1 MKRLLVMI
9 TMLLTIAV
17 SASAL
22 SYSRAR
28 TQALFL
34 TDKMAYEL
42 NLTDDQYNAC
52 YEINLDYYLSIS
64 VEGDLFGVYWTR
76 RNQDL
81 SYVLSP
87 SQYAFYTAATY
98 FYRPVT
104 WVSRAF
110 HYVIYD
116 RYNRN
121 RFYRKAPSVYD
132 TYRGGN
138 RMYSV
143 SPYKGRTFGGSKAEP
158 RKNVVPPKQQ
168 PLQAQKSWR
177 NNSNFPQKSRSQA
190 VKEGHQQAQQ
200 DMRQMPQKQVSNAG
214 GNNSQ
219 RQMNNGGD
227 KKQSQ
232 GISIGRTNKPSGNT
246 KQGGRR

>member
-1 MKRLLVMI
+1 MI

-116 RYNRN
+116 RYNKN
-121 RFYRKAPSVYD
+121 RFYRKAPSVYG

-138 RMYSV
+138 RMYSS
-143 SPYKGRTFGGSKAEP
+143 SPYKGRVFTTKNEP
-158 RKNVVPPKQQ
+158 RKNVVAPKQQ
-168 PLQAQKSWR
+168 PQQTQKSWR

-190 VKEGHQQAQQ
+190 VKEGNRQAQQ
-200 DMRQMPQKQVSNAG
+200 DMRQMPQRQVNNAG

-232 GISIGRTNKPSGNT
+232 GISVGRTNKPTGNT

>member
-1 MKRLLVMI
+1 MI

-116 RYNRN
+116 RYNKN
-121 RFYRKAPSVYD
+121 RFYRKAPSVYG

-138 RMYSV
+138 RMYSS
-143 SPYKGRTFGGSKAEP
+143 SPYKGRVFTTKNEP
-158 RKNVVPPKQQ
+158 RKNVGGSETATAANTEV
-168 PLQAQKSWR
+168 L
-177 NNSNFPQKSRSQA
+177 
-190 VKEGHQQAQQ
+190 AQQ
-200 DMRQMPQKQVSNAG
+200 LQLPAKVSFTG
-214 GNNSQ
+214 SE
-219 RQMNNGGD
+219 R
-227 KKQSQ
+227 
-232 GISIGRTNKPSGNT
+232 RKPSGT
-246 KQGGRR
+246 AGYEADAPETG